1 MVRRP
6 ALAIPLPNQR
16 LGAIRTIRC
25 PMSRGE
31 CIQCGYDLSGLDP
44 QGQCPECGRAISDSL
59 ESSPA
64 IDHLYHS
71 MPPALARAERL
82 ALLLVML
89 GLSIWAWV
97 AAIIPRSLYA
107 LIYGPAA
114 PGLHW
119 LLTGLAASACVCSVV
134 GWSRI
139 ILIESR
145 PAPGHFQTIPSALG
159 RYLLLGHGLGL
170 AGLVLTIFSFWA
182 PLPPLLRAPQ
192 GVCLCLIPI
201 VACLEQDVLHKR
213 SSRLARSEF
222 ESEIGRGCIAVPLYL
237 LLTGFWIS
245 LLPRA
250 IDVAIVFVTLSA
262 LWAPVRTFRLLRR
275 AGQAAHVN
283 PDGTDA

>member
-1 MVRRP
+1 
-6 ALAIPLPNQR
+6 
-16 LGAIRTIRC
+16 
-25 PMSRGE
+25 MSRGQ

-44 QGQCPECGRAISDSL
+44 QGQCPECGGAISDSL
-59 ESSPA
+59 ESSEA

-82 ALLLVML
+82 ALLRVML
-89 GLSIWAWV
+89 GLSIWRWV
-97 AAIIPRSLYA
+97 AAIIARSLYA
-107 LIYGPAA
+107 LMYGPAA
-114 PGLHW
+114 SGLHW
-119 LLTGLAASACVCSVV
+119 LLTGLAASASVCSVV

-145 PAPGHFQTIPSALG
+145 QAPGHFQTIPSALG

-170 AGLVLTIFSFWA
+170 AGLVLTVFSFWA
-182 PLPPLLRAPQ
+182 PLPPLLRVPR

-213 SSRLARSEF
+213 SSRLTRSAF
-222 ESEIGRGCIAVPLYL
+222 ESEIGRGCVAVPLYL

-250 IDVAIVFVTLSA
+250 IDVAIVYVTLSA
-262 LWAPVRTFRLLRR
+262 LWAPVRTFRLLGR